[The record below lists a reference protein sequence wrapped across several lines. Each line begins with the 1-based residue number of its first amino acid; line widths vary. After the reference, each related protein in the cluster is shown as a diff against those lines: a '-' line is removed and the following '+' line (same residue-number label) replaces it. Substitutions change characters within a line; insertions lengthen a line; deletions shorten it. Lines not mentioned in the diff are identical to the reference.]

1 MTTIFPKGYQQNAT
15 DMIVML
21 VREGVPLK
29 SAKKIVW
36 ELRQSGEINLNS
48 LEQARRKV
56 MKNE

>member
-56 MKNE
+56 KKNE

>member
-1 MTTIFPKGYQQNAT
+1 MAAIFPKGFKQNAT

-21 VREGVPLK
+21 VQDGVPLK
-29 SAKKIVW
+29 EAKKMVW

-56 MKNE
+56 MK